1 MEAQLQGTLFNP
13 DGSPTNIKL
22 YLDNSNLVLTVIF
35 TIELLINMYAN
46 WMVEF
51 FTNSWAVFDLVVVS
65 LSLVALGPLDLPISM
80 LRALRVL
87 RLFGRF
93 RALRKILAA
102 LSASIIPMF
111 NAFFIMLIVSMI
123 CKSDGLE
130 FAHIVGIWAVL
141 WFCFCAIT
149 VAILGVSFF
158 STEAPDDFATFDRA
172 FFALVRLSAGDTWIE
187 SLQRLNADGSLNY
200 GPNFYVFCYIV
211 IVVWVLLQVSVAVL
225 LDNFVSYTIKEEEQA
240 TFQKQQEGKCKGHN
254 ATPLEPLLQKLL
266 KGFVDDA
273 DLTAKITT
281 LFQVWDDWEKKYLTA
296 IFEVLEIYEQAMD
309 YQGTGKLS
317 SAEFCDNKYLVNPA
331 PCCRSSV
338 WCFLLERGLMWSL
351 WCGLAGRLWHTFVC
365 WWFSN
370 HHT

>member
-1 MEAQLQGTLFNP
+1 MQNFFASVMEAQLQGTLFNP

-130 FAHIVGIWAVL
+130 FAHIVGI
-141 WFCFCAIT
+141 
-149 VAILGVSFF
+149 
-158 STEAPDDFATFDRA
+158 
-172 FFALVRLSAGDTWIE
+172 
-187 SLQRLNADGSLNY
+187 
-200 GPNFYVFCYIV
+200 
-211 IVVWVLLQVSVAVL
+211 
-225 LDNFVSYTIKEEEQA
+225 
-240 TFQKQQEGKCKGHN
+240 
-254 ATPLEPLLQKLL
+254 
-266 KGFVDDA
+266 
-273 DLTAKITT
+273 
-281 LFQVWDDWEKKYLTA
+281 
-296 IFEVLEIYEQAMD
+296 
-309 YQGTGKLS
+309 
-317 SAEFCDNKYLVNPA
+317 
-331 PCCRSSV
+331 
-338 WCFLLERGLMWSL
+338 
-351 WCGLAGRLWHTFVC
+351 
-365 WWFSN
+365 
-370 HHT
+370 